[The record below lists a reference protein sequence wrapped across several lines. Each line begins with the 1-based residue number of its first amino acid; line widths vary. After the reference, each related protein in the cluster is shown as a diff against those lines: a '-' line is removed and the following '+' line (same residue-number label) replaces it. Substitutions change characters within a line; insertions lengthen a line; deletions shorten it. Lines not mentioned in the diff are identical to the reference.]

1 MKFLVIFFICP
12 PSLCNYVKE
21 TLALKSNKI
30 IHNFFYVLAG
40 IRELYTKKQ
49 NANTVWN
56 SNKFLLEIKST
67 SVFLMAFPNILVR
80 KIKPLIVGEW
90 CVWILVFH
98 SFSGCISQQA
108 TRTFTKNSHWI
119 IMTRCLDKTFQAKM
133 EKIKKMLI
141 KLIPKKTE
149 KKMWRGNG
157 MKWEIAKL
165 RCICLFFFYG
175 SKFQTEWPPIIPS
188 EW

>member
-1 MKFLVIFFICP
+1 MKKLLRAVDFYTGAARAFLFQPSLFKEPTNNRTVFVQRHKYNWVQPENTQQRRQKCSWICFFFICP

-56 SNKFLLEIKST
+56 SNKFLLEIKCT
-67 SVFLMAFPNILVR
+67 SVFFNGVPNILVR

-108 TRTFTKNSHWI
+108 TRTFTKTQPLNNYDEVS
-119 IMTRCLDKTFQAKM
+119 R
-133 EKIKKMLI
+133 
-141 KLIPKKTE
+141 
-149 KKMWRGNG
+149 
-157 MKWEIAKL
+157 
-165 RCICLFFFYG
+165 
-175 SKFQTEWPPIIPS
+175 
-188 EW
+188 